1 MKKNVIISLGLIL
14 LILVGFYIYKTF
26 QSKPF
31 LIKGGSY
38 PMTVQF
44 ISDTLGIVHITTNND
59 SLLINGSSYNSDSS
73 RFIQLSGYIENNVN
87 DSFIFVGKIYMYISE
102 GCCGLINKT
111 GSWTFRRME
120 NRTFFR
126 LKERD
131 DLCDCYTCCIYLDI
145 HLTK

>member
-1 MKKNVIISLGLIL
+1 MKSKAVFIIFLLL
-14 LILVGFYIYKTF
+14 LISGVCFWYLSLPT
-26 QSKPF
+26 SF
-31 LIKGGSY
+31 LIKAGRY
-38 PMTVQF
+38 PLTVQF
-44 ISDTLGIVHITTNND
+44 ISDTSGIVNITTNND

-87 DSFIFVGKIYMYISE
+87 DSFTFVGKIYMYVSE
-102 GCCGLINKT
+102 GCCGLINKS

-131 DLCDCYTCCIYLDI
+131 DLCSCYTCCIYLDI
-145 HLTK
+145 NLTK